1 VLTCRLATGV
11 PVGGDLG
18 DGHRLS
24 PDNHLAN
31 RVVAG
36 TGSCGWLV
44 RARWWLV
51 HGVWWLGAAC
61 GGWARRV
68 VAGRGVWWLGA
79 ACGGWYAAGR
89 IGSGGDRR
97 KGWGLDGKSER
108 GAQGIL
114 RRHNLAAGPQA

>member
-1 VLTCRLATGV
+1 MLTCGRATGV
-11 PVGGDLG
+11 PVGDDLV
-18 DGHRLS
+18 DGHSLP

-36 TGSCGWLV
+36 AGLVWWLV
-44 RARWWLV
+44 RA
-51 HGVWWLGAAC
+51 GAGSSGGWCTAN

-79 ACGGWYAAGR
+79 ACGGWYAADR

-97 KGWGLDGKSER
+97 KGWGLDAKSER
-108 GAQGIL
+108 GAQEIL